1 MESKFVKD
9 TVPAGVYVSA
19 ERAATE
25 SSRAGEE
32 RRPWWRRFFGF

>member
-25 SSRAGEE
+25 GPQAGDAG
-32 RRPWWRRFFGF
+32 RPWWRRWLGG